1 MPPDAQPARPL
12 IIAHRAGNNLADLSE
27 AFAVGVDYAETDV
40 WFHRGRLE
48 VRHDKTAGPL
58 PFLWDRWSLK
68 PSWEPRLLLD
78 EVLAAAS
85 RRGRLFLDLKGRETG
100 LADAMNAAIER
111 ADAVGAVAFCGG
123 WRHLDRL
130 RELVPQAP
138 ALYTVGTL
146 ERLEELRPRLAR
158 QDVKGVSHVTG
169 VSQVTGVSIDSR
181 ILTASIVSD
190 LKEAGVETFVSWHV
204 ETEETARRLL
214 SWGVNG
220 FTSDSLALLTAIR
233 EGRIEA
239 STA

>member
-1 MPPDAQPARPL
+1 MPPDAPPARPL
-12 IIAHRAGNNLADLSE
+12 IIAHRAGNNLADLTE

-48 VRHDKTAGPL
+48 VRHDKPAGPL

-100 LADAMNAAIER
+100 LADAMHAAIER
-111 ADAVGAVAFCGG
+111 ANAAGAVAFCGG
-123 WRHLDRL
+123 WGHLDKL
-130 RELVPQAP
+130 RELLPQAP

-158 QDVKGVSHVTG
+158 RNMTG
-169 VSQVTGVSIDSR
+169 VSDVTGVSIDSR

-190 LKEAGVETFVSWHV
+190 LKEAGVETIVSWRV

-220 FTSDSLALLTAIR
+220 FTSDSLALLAAIR

>member
-1 MPPDAQPARPL
+1 MPPDAPPARPL
-12 IIAHRAGNNLADLSE
+12 IIAHRAGNNLADLAE
-27 AFAVGVDYAETDV
+27 AFAAGVDYAETDV

-85 RRGRLFLDLKGRETG
+85 RRGRLFLDLKGRDAG

-111 ADAVGAVAFCGG
+111 ADAAGAVAFCGG
-123 WRHLDRL
+123 WRHLDGL

-158 QDVKGVSHVTG
+158 RD
-169 VSQVTGVSIDSR
+169 VTGVSIDSR
-181 ILTASIVSD
+181 ILTASIVSG
-190 LKEAGVETFVSWHV
+190 LREAGVETIVSWHV
-204 ETEETARRLL
+204 ETEETVRRLL
-214 SWGVNG
+214 SWGISG
-220 FTSDSLALLTAIR
+220 FTSDSLALLASIR

>member
-1 MPPDAQPARPL
+1 MPPDAPPARPL
-12 IIAHRAGNNLADLSE
+12 IIAHRAGNNLADLTE

-48 VRHDKTAGPL
+48 VRHDKTAGPI

-68 PSWEPRLLLD
+68 PSWAPRLLLD

-85 RRGRLFLDLKGRETG
+85 QRGRLFLDLKGRETG
-100 LADAMNAAIER
+100 LAGAMADAIER
-111 ADAVGAVAFCGG
+111 ADAAGTVAFCGG

-138 ALYTVGTL
+138 VLYTVGTL

-158 QDVKGVSHVTG
+158 RDVTG
-169 VSQVTGVSIDSR
+169 VSEVTGVSIDSR
-181 ILTASIVSD
+181 ILTARIVSD
-190 LKEAGVETFVSWHV
+190 LREAGVEMIVSWHV

-214 SWGVNG
+214 SWGING
-220 FTSDSLALLTAIR
+220 FTSDSLALLAAIR

-239 STA
+239 SNV